1 MIDQKLH
8 RRLLSSSYLLQ
19 ISTVEELKIANAIEH
34 LCSMNYY
41 LPCPNCIA
49 VGQLL
54 YNLPAFDYY
63 QMHKRITG

>member
-1 MIDQKLH
+1 M
-8 RRLLSSSYLLQ
+8 
-19 ISTVEELKIANAIEH
+19 KIANAIEH

-41 LPCPNCIA
+41 PPCPNCIA